1 MNSEN
6 KMKNQIN
13 DLNILNTAPS
23 NVDLEFIEAL
33 LEPEDATYPWN
44 LADESSAAYFHHLE
58 LQFGLQGVS
67 DSELLTSTDNFYQHL
82 DIIWDQV
89 SVIENNNITKS
100 TVNYLQEALQ
110 NAFSFIPEVLLTA
123 IAQKA
128 AEVFILEQS
137 ASEKLVECVQ
147 ALLPSWQIDDLLV
160 LARPFAY
167 SMRSSEPQT
176 LTSIIRNFEHQD
188 WANLSEIE
196 QAKITLA
203 IADYAL
209 QHLSK
214 SDSQADF

>member
-1 MNSEN
+1 MT
-6 KMKNQIN
+6 NQIN
-13 DLNILNTAPS
+13 DLNILNIVPS
-23 NVDLEFIEAL
+23 NIDLEFLEAL

-44 LADESSAAYFHHLE
+44 LADEASEAYFHNLE
-58 LQFGLQGVS
+58 LQFGLQEFS
-67 DSELLTSTDNFYQHL
+67 DSELITSADNFYQNL

-89 SVIENNNITKS
+89 TVIEDKNISKN

-110 NAFSFIPEVLLTA
+110 NAFSVIPGVLLTA

-128 AEVFILEQS
+128 YEVFMLEQS
-137 ASEKLVECVQ
+137 ASEKLMECVQ
-147 ALLPSWQIDDLLV
+147 ALLPSWETDDLLV

-167 SMRSSEPQT
+167 AMRSSEPHT
-176 LTSIIRNFEHQD
+176 LTAIIRDFEHRD

-209 QHLSK
+209 QHLSS
-214 SDSQADF
+214 SDS

>member
-1 MNSEN
+1 
-6 KMKNQIN
+6 MKNQIN
-13 DLNILNTAPS
+13 DLNILNIVPS
-23 NVDLEFIEAL
+23 NIDLEFLEAL

-44 LADESSAAYFHHLE
+44 LADEASEAYFHDLE
-58 LQFGLQGVS
+58 LQFGLQEFS
-67 DSELLTSTDNFYQHL
+67 DSELITSADNFYQNL

-89 SVIENNNITKS
+89 TVIEDKNISKN

-110 NAFSFIPEVLLTA
+110 NAFSVIPGVLLTA

-128 AEVFILEQS
+128 SEVFILEQS
-137 ASEKLVECVQ
+137 ASEKLMECVQ
-147 ALLPSWQIDDLLV
+147 ALLPSWETDDLLV

-167 SMRSSEPQT
+167 AMRSSKPHT
-176 LTSIIRNFEHQD
+176 LTSIIRDVEHRD

-214 SDSQADF
+214 YDSQPNS

>member
-1 MNSEN
+1 MT
-6 KMKNQIN
+6 NQIN
-13 DLNILNTAPS
+13 DLNILNIVPS
-23 NVDLEFIEAL
+23 NIDLEFLEAL

-44 LADESSAAYFHHLE
+44 LADEASEAYFHNLE
-58 LQFGLQGVS
+58 LQFGLQEFS
-67 DSELLTSTDNFYQHL
+67 DSELITSADNFYQNL

-89 SVIENNNITKS
+89 TVIEDKNISKN

-110 NAFSFIPEVLLTA
+110 NAFSVIPGVLLTA

-128 AEVFILEQS
+128 YEVFMLEQS
-137 ASEKLVECVQ
+137 ASEKLMECVQ
-147 ALLPSWQIDDLLV
+147 ALLPSWETDVLLV

-167 SMRSSEPQT
+167 AMRSSEPHT
-176 LTSIIRNFEHQD
+176 LTAIIRDFEHRD

-209 QHLSK
+209 QHLSS
-214 SDSQADF
+214 SDS

>member
-1 MNSEN
+1 MT
-6 KMKNQIN
+6 NQIN
-13 DLNILNTAPS
+13 DLNILNIVPS
-23 NVDLEFIEAL
+23 NIDLEFLEAL

-44 LADESSAAYFHHLE
+44 LADEASEAYFHDLE
-58 LQFGLQGVS
+58 LQFGLQEFS
-67 DSELLTSTDNFYQHL
+67 DSELITIADNFYQNL

-89 SVIENNNITKS
+89 TVIEDKNINKN

-110 NAFSFIPEVLLTA
+110 NAFSVIPGVLLTA

-128 AEVFILEQS
+128 YEVFMLEQS
-137 ASEKLVECVQ
+137 ASDKLMECVQ
-147 ALLPSWQIDDLLV
+147 ALLPSWETDDLLV

-167 SMRSSEPQT
+167 AMRSSESHT
-176 LTSIIRNFEHQD
+176 LTAIIRDFEHRD

-209 QHLSK
+209 QHLSN
-214 SDSQADF
+214 SDS

>member
-1 MNSEN
+1 
-6 KMKNQIN
+6 MKNQPK
-13 DLNILNTAPS
+13 DLNIVNIVPS
-23 NVDLEFIEAL
+23 NLDLEFIEAL

-44 LADESSAAYFHHLE
+44 LADESSEAYFQHLE
-58 LQFGLQGVS
+58 LQFGLQ
-67 DSELLTSTDNFYQHL
+67 DFTDAELITSADNFYQNL

-89 SVIENNNITKS
+89 SVIENNNISKN
-100 TVNYLQEALQ
+100 TVNYLQSALQ
-110 NAFSFIPEVLLTA
+110 NAFSVMPEVLFTA

-128 AEVFILEQS
+128 AEVSILEKS

-147 ALLPSWQIDDLLV
+147 ALLPSWEMDDLLV

-167 SMRSSEPQT
+167 AMRSSEPQT
-176 LTSIIRNFEHQD
+176 LTSIIRDFEHRD

-196 QAKITLA
+196 QVKITLA

-214 SDSQADF
+214 SDS

>member
-1 MNSEN
+1 MT
-6 KMKNQIN
+6 NQIN
-13 DLNILNTAPS
+13 DLNILNIVPS
-23 NVDLEFIEAL
+23 NIDLEFLEAL

-44 LADESSAAYFHHLE
+44 LADEASEAYFHDLE
-58 LQFGLQGVS
+58 LQFGLQEFS
-67 DSELLTSTDNFYQHL
+67 DSELITIADNFYQNL

-89 SVIENNNITKS
+89 TVIEDKNISKN

-110 NAFSFIPEVLLTA
+110 NAFSVIPGVLLTA

-128 AEVFILEQS
+128 YEVFMLEQS
-137 ASEKLVECVQ
+137 ASDKLMECVQ
-147 ALLPSWQIDDLLV
+147 ALLPSWETDDLLV

-167 SMRSSEPQT
+167 AMRSSESHT
-176 LTSIIRNFEHQD
+176 LTSIIRDVEHRD

-209 QHLSK
+209 QHLSS
-214 SDSQADF
+214 SDS

>member
-1 MNSEN
+1 MT
-6 KMKNQIN
+6 NQIN
-13 DLNILNTAPS
+13 DLNILNIVPS
-23 NVDLEFIEAL
+23 NIDLEFLEAL

-44 LADESSAAYFHHLE
+44 LADEASEAYFHDLE
-58 LQFGLQGVS
+58 LQFGLQEFS
-67 DSELLTSTDNFYQHL
+67 DSELITIADNFYQNL

-89 SVIENNNITKS
+89 TVIEDKNISKN

-110 NAFSFIPEVLLTA
+110 NAFSVIPGVLLTA

-128 AEVFILEQS
+128 YEVFMLEQS
-137 ASEKLVECVQ
+137 ASDKLMECVQ
-147 ALLPSWQIDDLLV
+147 ALLPSWETDDLLV

-167 SMRSSEPQT
+167 AMRSSEPHT
-176 LTSIIRNFEHQD
+176 LTAIIRDFEHRD

-214 SDSQADF
+214 SDS

>member
-1 MNSEN
+1 MT
-6 KMKNQIN
+6 NQIN
-13 DLNILNTAPS
+13 DLNILNIVPS
-23 NVDLEFIEAL
+23 NIDLEFLEAL

-44 LADESSAAYFHHLE
+44 VADEASEAYFHDLE
-58 LQFGLQGVS
+58 LQFGLQEFS
-67 DSELLTSTDNFYQHL
+67 DSELITSADNFYQNL

-89 SVIENNNITKS
+89 TVIEDKNISKN

-110 NAFSFIPEVLLTA
+110 NAFSVIPGVLLTA

-128 AEVFILEQS
+128 TEVFILEQS
-137 ASEKLVECVQ
+137 ASEKLMECVQ
-147 ALLPSWQIDDLLV
+147 ALLPSWETDDLLV

-167 SMRSSEPQT
+167 AMRSSEPHT
-176 LTSIIRNFEHQD
+176 LTSIIRDVEHRD

-209 QHLSK
+209 QYLST
-214 SDSQADF
+214 SHPQA

>member
-1 MNSEN
+1 
-6 KMKNQIN
+6 MKNQIN
-13 DLNILNTAPS
+13 DLNILNIVPS
-23 NVDLEFIEAL
+23 NIDLEFLEAL

-44 LADESSAAYFHHLE
+44 LADEASEAYFHDLE
-58 LQFGLQGVS
+58 LQFGLQEFS
-67 DSELLTSTDNFYQHL
+67 DSELITSANNFYQNL

-89 SVIENNNITKS
+89 TVIEDKNISKN

-110 NAFSFIPEVLLTA
+110 NAFSIIPGVLLTA

-137 ASEKLVECVQ
+137 ASEKLMECVQ
-147 ALLPSWQIDDLLV
+147 ALLPNWETDDLLV

-167 SMRSSEPQT
+167 AMRSSESHT
-176 LTSIIRNFEHQD
+176 LTSIIRDVEHRD
-188 WANLSEIE
+188 WASLSEIE

-209 QHLSK
+209 QHLST
-214 SDSQADF
+214 SHPQA